1 MFNKPSPWHWEQ
13 HYLWIP
19 RRIKGRWHWR
29 EYVYRRQCLGPGGGF
44 WRYGDEFDIL
54 TDD

>member
-19 RRIKGRWHWR
+19 KHIKGRWRWR
-29 EYVYRRQCLGPGGGF
+29 EYVCRRWCIGPGGGF
-44 WRYGDEFDIL
+44 WRYGDEFSIL
-54 TDD
+54 KDD